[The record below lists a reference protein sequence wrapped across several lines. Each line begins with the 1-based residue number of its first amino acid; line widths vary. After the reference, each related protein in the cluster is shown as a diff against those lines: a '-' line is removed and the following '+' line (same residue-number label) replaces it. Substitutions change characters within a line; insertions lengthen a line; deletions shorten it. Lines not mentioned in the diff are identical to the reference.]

1 MASEKGFYAG
11 TRSFSWL
18 AELTHLPIDQVNFLV
33 CQFTALGFAILY
45 RKAFCPQKVS
55 TEIRHVVAFTIGFG
69 LGYFCFDS
77 NQISHLVM
85 QTTLSYLIMNY
96 VSPHIMHRLV
106 LFVSL
111 VYLSSMHLM
120 RLTYDYGGWT
130 VDVTGPLMITTQK
143 VSSLAF
149 NLHDGLCQSE
159 EKMTPEQ
166 RKRAVRHI
174 PTLLEFFSYI
184 FHFQALM
191 CGPLVFYSDY
201 VDFVEGKSF
210 VKDISPSAVV
220 LRKVSVSIFCAL
232 FLITIVPFF
241 PITYLQDPK
250 FLNNTPWHGIQWLY
264 SDGHSK
270 WDLMSNVDII
280 RFEFS
285 LNFRETLETWNKST
299 QMWLRFIAYDRAPSH
314 KTLWTYVL
322 SALWHGFYPGYYFTF
337 LGGAIFTLAA
347 RSIRRSIRP
356 LFQGKRSTSR
366 LYDIITCITTRIALA
381 YIVFPF
387 ILLECHASL
396 AVYMKF
402 YFSGHWLALAAIF
415 LLPYFIPAMVKS
427 TTLGLRKRPQV
438 KYKKILVLI
447 GDIQDNY
454 FCEKISFS
462 KILNMHRFQKKG
474 LQRVAAFERI
484 LFLLPF
490 RL

>member
-11 TRSFSWL
+11 TRSFAWL

-33 CQFTALGFAILY
+33 CQFTALGFAVLY

-69 LGYFCFDS
+69 LGYFCFGY
-77 NQISHLVM
+77 QITHLVI
-85 QTTLSYLIMNY
+85 QTTLSYIIMNY
-96 VSPHIMHRLV
+96 VSPQIMHRLV

-111 VYLSSMHLM
+111 VYLSTMHLM

-130 VDVTGPLMITTQK
+130 VDVTGPMMITTQK

-149 NLHDGLCQSE
+149 SLHDGLCQSE

-174 PTLLEFFSYI
+174 PTVLEFFSYI

-191 CGPLVFYSDY
+191 CGPLVFYNDY
-201 VDFVEGKSF
+201 VDFVEGKGF
-210 VKDISPSAVV
+210 IKNISPNMVV
-220 LRKVSVSIFCAL
+220 LRKLLVSIFCAL
-232 FLITIVPFF
+232 LCITIVPFF

-250 FLNNTPWHGIQWLY
+250 FLNNTPWYSKLMYLLVATSVVRSKYYHAWLLGEAVCNASGMGFNGY
-264 SDGHSK
+264 NNDGHPK

-280 RFEFS
+280 RFELS

-314 KTLWTYVL
+314 KTFWTYVL

-366 LYDIITCITTRIALA
+366 LYDVITCITTRFALA

-387 ILLECHASL
+387 ILLECQASL
-396 AVYMKF
+396 AVYLKL
-402 YFSGHWLALAAIF
+402 YFAGHWLALGAIF
-415 LLPYFIPAMVKS
+415 LLPYFVPAVVRS
-427 TTLGLRKRPQV
+427 NALGNRK
-438 KYKKILVLI
+438 
-447 GDIQDNY
+447 D
-454 FCEKISFS
+454 
-462 KILNMHRFQKKG
+462 HR
-474 LQRVAAFERI
+474 VE
-484 LFLLPF
+484 
-490 RL
+490 